1 MVVSLAT
8 DAASNYSSKR
18 TPPAP
23 LNSSVSHMEEKWSFV
38 AMQYYGLILNRTY
51 LVSVDADNIH
61 GQVCRGLTSI
71 ESGTGLARSLTK
83 SLAVQ
88 GDLSDPLSYIS
99 DRQLSRESKANFMF
113 NLSEITSVA
122 YNPRKKWGMGYYP
135 HDGRVIVQTLKRQ
148 REFIILGNQSGQ
160 QIAQRLRE
168 YVARANSSFKVD
180 GYAAA

>member
-1 MVVSLAT
+1 
-8 DAASNYSSKR
+8 
-18 TPPAP
+18 
-23 LNSSVSHMEEKWSFV
+23 
-38 AMQYYGLILNRTY
+38 
-51 LVSVDADNIH
+51 
-61 GQVCRGLTSI
+61 
-71 ESGTGLARSLTK
+71 
-83 SLAVQ
+83 
-88 GDLSDPLSYIS
+88 
-99 DRQLSRESKANFMF
+99 MF